1 MRSPERRPASTLPV
15 EVAGRGMGRK
25 AALGPVGEGAR
36 AGGKLA
42 WPTWRAQLAHQM
54 ARRESVSDRTQ
65 NNSQADSLRVK
76 NRRF

>member
-15 EVAGRGMGRK
+15 AVAGQ

-54 ARRESVSDRTQ
+54 DARGSVWDTLDPTSW
-65 NNSQADSLRVK
+65 LGLVE
-76 NRRF
+76 RRSRRLYTF